1 MRFSSAQFSDTV
13 NIFCLLLPT
22 MNNRAYNIRCTK
34 EKFTGLAH
42 ILQSMVTFNPQGEL
56 IDMCTFEL
64 IQIKVDL
71 ILTSTLKCYNLPV
84 KRNISYYMLFHTYN
98 IHTYSIFPCH
108 ITSQNILL

>member
-1 MRFSSAQFSDTV
+1 MSVAKDKMRFSSAQFSDSV

-22 MNNRAYNIRCTK
+22 MNNRAYNIRYTK

-84 KRNISYYMLFHTYN
+84 ERLILHVITY
-98 IHTYSIFPCH
+98 
-108 ITSQNILL
+108 L

>member
-1 MRFSSAQFSDTV
+1 MHKR
-13 NIFCLLLPT
+13 
-22 MNNRAYNIRCTK
+22 K
-34 EKFTGLAH
+34 KFTGLAH

-84 KRNISYYMLFHTYN
+84 KSYVLFHTYN
-98 IHTYSIFPCH
+98 IHTYSTFPSH
-108 ITSQNILL
+108 ITSQKIIH

>member
-1 MRFSSAQFSDTV
+1 
-13 NIFCLLLPT
+13 

-84 KRNISYYMLFHTYN
+84 KRDISYYMLFHTYN
-98 IHTYSIFPCH
+98 IHTYFISY
-108 ITSQNILL
+108 NISKHNTLNIKY

>member
-1 MRFSSAQFSDTV
+1 
-13 NIFCLLLPT
+13 
-22 MNNRAYNIRCTK
+22 MNNRVYNIRFTK

-84 KRNISYYMLFHTYN
+84 KSKTEHL
-98 IHTYSIFPCH
+98 
-108 ITSQNILL
+108 ILHVIPYL